1 MSSQIEQIK
10 ILTKLNRGLVF
21 LGPDLFLPSLNYS
34 QTAIFE
40 EIRESVSDSTGWEF
54 CDEDRQMSLAMTDLG
69 AQAVAEKLA
78 LSFPYLEVQSDGG
91 ELARSFNRYRPQYIV
106 DLNYHNA
113 LESFFIQQN
122 QIIKRVLTDKD
133 LGVNYTQNIPATCY
147 KLRGDLWLDH
157 SCLTTEQLSQ
167 KLQKNPNILKN
178 IKGLCRSEPIFLIG
192 FNPQSSLYR
201 WILDTFVDEDSL
213 VLSCFVSSNRNWKK
227 WCHNLGHSTLCAPT
241 RTELTQKLSL
251 FFEDNTRIDHDVITQ
266 AKNAIARD
274 CTKRTKGID
283 QLQWLDAARTG
294 NRQEIR
300 DARDSIEPICQDW
313 VGLYQSN
320 LLVDPS
326 PLCRAIAFQTRSG
339 FSKDADVLMDLTLE
353 MIESWPLDREE
364 SLASIGRSLMRN
376 GDEWRGYIALRHA
389 LLSGHLESKDQADS
403 LAWVSKAA
411 LARIEELMIRGH
423 VRAATEQIAQFLN
436 TFAQLLSISAN
447 DATDEES
454 KWSLYYINLRLGR
467 IMMLASGMAGQSN
480 LVYAQQSVTLL
491 LRTIEF
497 VPEKPDGYK
506 YLRPMLTDPLSPT
519 FDLEKW
525 ALLLEQ
531 APATIQK
538 KLADSPSD
546 ATND

>member
-10 ILTKLNRGLVF
+10 ILTKMNRGIVF
-21 LGPDLFLPSLNYS
+21 LGPELFLPSLSYS
-34 QTAIFE
+34 QTTVFE
-40 EIRESVSDSTGWEF
+40 EIRESLSDSTGWES
-54 CDEDRQMSLAMTDLG
+54 CDEDAQISLAITDLG
-69 AQAVAEKLA
+69 VQAVAEKLA
-78 LSFPYLEVQSDGG
+78 LSFPYLEVQTDGG
-91 ELARSFNRYRPQYIV
+91 ELGKSFNRYRPRQIV
-106 DLNYHNA
+106 DLNFHNA

-122 QIIKRVLTDKD
+122 HVIKRVVNDRD
-133 LGVNYTQNIPATCY
+133 LSTTYSDSETPTCY
-147 KLRGDLWLDH
+147 KLRGDLWLDQ
-157 SCLTTEQLSQ
+157 SSLTIEQLNQ
-167 KLQKNPNILKN
+167 KLLKNPKTRKN
-178 IKGLCRSEPIFLIG
+178 IRALCRKEPVFLIG
-192 FNPQSSLYR
+192 FNPQSTLFR
-201 WILDTFVDEDSL
+201 WILETFLDEDSL

-227 WCHNLGHSTLCAPT
+227 WCQNLGHSTLCAPT

-251 FFEDNTRIDHDVITQ
+251 FFEDNTRVDHDIIRQVKTSS
-266 AKNAIARD
+266 ARD
-274 CTKRTKGID
+274 GIKRMKSID
-283 QLQWLDAARTG
+283 QLQWLESARTG

-300 DARDSIEPICQDW
+300 DARESIVPICQDW
-313 VGLYQSN
+313 IGLYQSN
-320 LLVDPS
+320 LPVDPA

-339 FSKDADVLMDLTLE
+339 FSKDADVLIDLTLD
-353 MIESWPLDREE
+353 MIESWTLDQES

-376 GDEWRGYIALRHA
+376 GDDWRGYIALRQA
-389 LLSGHLESKDQADS
+389 LLSGHLEPKDQADS
-403 LAWVSKAA
+403 LAWVSKAV

-506 YLRPMLTDPLSPT
+506 YLRPMLTDSASPT
-519 FDLEKW
+519 FDQNQWDVLI
-525 ALLLEQ
+525 EQ
-531 APATIQK
+531 APPTIQK
-538 KLADSPSD
+538 KLIDSQADQK
-546 ATND
+546 ND